1 MLEPTDLIF
10 KDAQLEKR
18 FADFIAYDPGKERG
32 GVLFYTFDQAVKMHW
47 RMHERIFGQRYFGVI
62 TDWIVCPNVSNLPE
76 REYSVSDFKQLLA
89 IAQQTAK
96 FRCCH
101 ALHFHTH
108 PVGSTTTPSKQDFD
122 TTWKYYNIYGGW
134 AEEAIAAPHWSA
146 PGFAL
151 TAHLQTLDKKK
162 SARVHRKG
170 LFYSRHEIDAI
181 LANDER
187 YQQTRVG

>member
-18 FADFIAYDPGKERG
+18 FADFIAADPGKERG

-76 REYSVSDFKQLLA
+76 RKYDVSDIEQLVA
-89 IAQQTAK
+89 IAEQTAK
-96 FRCCH
+96 ARGCYFM
-101 ALHFHTH
+101 HFHTH
-108 PVGSTTTPSKQDFD
+108 PNGRYWVASDGDLQFWWHYFNP
-122 TTWKYYNIYGGW
+122 YGRWSEG
-134 AEEAIAAPHWSA
+134 AIAACQPYNRKHMNVVCHMQTNYGNKREHKVGKFWPRHWVNY
-146 PGFAL
+146 L
-151 TAHLQTLDKKK
+151 L
-162 SARVHRKG
+162 RR
-170 LFYSRHEIDAI
+170 
-181 LANDER
+181 DER